1 MPRRPVVLLPGF
13 DRNRQAIVFRRKR
26 AGGIGCHRAGRAV
39 SAVEVEYDAV
49 TGGRGSLQ
57 KATTGIGLM
66 LAGQVINMKNSSFG
80 SSSIIAVKRSSC
92 PLHGNTAVPAIGVA
106 ITSPSTFGTSTVR
119 LPSDAIH
126 FAVMRY

>member
-39 SAVEVEYDAV
+39 STVEVEYDAV

-66 LAGQVINMKNSSFG
+66 LAGQVIKYEKQLRRIVIDNCSQAKILSPPWEYG
-80 SSSIIAVKRSSC
+80 GC
-92 PLHGNTAVPAIGVA
+92 PQTGRKIKPPTA
-106 ITSPSTFGTSTVR
+106 
-119 LPSDAIH
+119 
-126 FAVMRY
+126 